1 MAPDELP
8 RQRKGVTPQMRGRY
22 PDFNVL
28 DEVGHW
34 DEATRRVVL
43 DRIEHVPTIR
53 FFTTDEV
60 AALGAFLDLLL
71 APRAARSA
79 RSTPTPGRG
88 TRSDSAAPPTRAA
101 TRASAWGSERAGR
114 AKKRSRPIP

>member
-34 DEATRRVVL
+34 DEATRKVVL

-60 AALGAFLDLLL
+60 ATLGPSSICSW
-71 APRAARSA
+71 PRTTS
-79 RSTPTPGRG
+79 RG
-88 TRSDSAAPPTRAA
+88 
-101 TRASAWGSERAGR
+101 
-114 AKKRSRPIP
+114 SRC